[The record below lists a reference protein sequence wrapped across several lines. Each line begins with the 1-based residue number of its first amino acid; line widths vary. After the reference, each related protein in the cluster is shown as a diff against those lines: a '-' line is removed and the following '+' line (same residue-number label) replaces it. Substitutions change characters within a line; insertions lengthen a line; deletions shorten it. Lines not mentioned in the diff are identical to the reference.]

1 MPYVRT
7 EVVSISVSAGTGGG
21 RGVWLA
27 LYSFLL
33 KPRFAVRA
41 ERSPI
46 ASGVTCSAMRTFNL
60 PYAGGFRA
68 RFRKAMHLMQPPS
81 GAFFLTNEIPGGDHL
96 LSEFG
101 NW

>member
-33 KPRFAVRA
+33 
-41 ERSPI
+41 
-46 ASGVTCSAMRTFNL
+46 
-60 PYAGGFRA
+60 
-68 RFRKAMHLMQPPS
+68 
-81 GAFFLTNEIPGGDHL
+81 
-96 LSEFG
+96 
-101 NW
+101 